1 MQKQWTVAQLK
12 TLVLKLL
19 DESSPKNDLTAKI
32 PVFMDTAQK
41 EVSLYCPIRA
51 MWIAETGG
59 TVPDTL
65 RKVLSVR
72 AEDGTAVPYQTRAG
86 TDGIVLKAES
96 YPVLVEYE
104 KIPEN
109 ITAETPQDT
118 LLELPERAVLAMAY
132 YIAAQCNSLEYDQR
146 FFQSFYA
153 QYQGKLQNL
162 ASDPEGVQFSVTA
175 DTCLPDWM

>member
-12 TLVLKLL
+12 TLVLKFL

-51 MWIAETGG
+51 QWRADAAG
-59 TVPDTL
+59 TVPADL

-72 AEDGTAVPYQTRAG
+72 TENGSAVPYQTRTGA
-86 TDGIVLKAES
+86 DGLVLEAES

-104 KIPEN
+104 KIPEE
-109 ITAETPQDT
+109 ITAATPQET

-162 ASDPEGVQFSVTA
+162 ASDPEGVQFCVTV
-175 DTCLPDWM
+175 DNSLPDWM

>member
-1 MQKQWTVAQLK
+1 MQNQWTVAQLK

-51 MWIAETGG
+51 QWRAEAGG
-59 TVPDTL
+59 TVPADV

-72 AEDGTAVPYQTRAG
+72 AENGSAVPYQTRTGA
-86 TDGIVLKAES
+86 DGLVLEAES

-104 KIPEN
+104 KIPDD
-109 ITAETPQDT
+109 ITAGTPQDAP
-118 LLELPERAVLAMAY
+118 LELPERAVLAMAY

-146 FFQSFYA
+146 FFQSFFA
-153 QYQGKLQNL
+153 EYQGKLQNL
-162 ASDPEGVQFSVTA
+162 ANDPEGVQFSVTV
-175 DTCLPDWM
+175 DSSLPDWM

>member
-51 MWIAETGG
+51 MWIAEAGG
-59 TVPDTL
+59 TVPDDL

-72 AEDGTAVPYQTRAG
+72 TEDGTAVPYQTRAG
-86 TDGIVLKAES
+86 ADGIVLEAAS

-104 KIPEN
+104 KIPED
-109 ITAETPQDT
+109 ITVETPQDY
-118 LLELPERAVLAMAY
+118 LLKLPERAVLAMAY

-175 DTCLPDWM
+175 DTSLPDWM

>member
-51 MWIAETGG
+51 MWIAEAGG
-59 TVPDTL
+59 TVPDDL

-72 AEDGTAVPYQTRAG
+72 SEDGTAVPYQTRAG
-86 TDGIVLKAES
+86 ADGIVLE
-96 YPVLVEYE
+96 
-104 KIPEN
+104 
-109 ITAETPQDT
+109 
-118 LLELPERAVLAMAY
+118 
-132 YIAAQCNSLEYDQR
+132 AAS
-146 FFQSFYA
+146 
-153 QYQGKLQNL
+153 
-162 ASDPEGVQFSVTA
+162 
-175 DTCLPDWM
+175 

>member
-1 MQKQWTVAQLK
+1 MQNQWSVGQLK

-19 DESSPKNDLTAKI
+19 DESRPKNDLTEKI
-32 PVFMDTAQK
+32 PVFMDAAQK

-51 MWIAETGG
+51 QYTLMEAEEAP
-59 TVPDTL
+59 PDL

-72 AEDGTAVPYQTRAG
+72 DESGTPVPYYTMPSATG
-86 TDGIVLKAES
+86 TVLVAAS
-96 YPVLVEYE
+96 YPAEVEYE
-104 KIPEN
+104 RIPDD
-109 ITAETPQDT
+109 ITASTPQDS

-162 ASDPEGVQFSVTA
+162 SNDPEGVQFTVIAENT
-175 DTCLPDWM
+175 LPDWM

>member
-1 MQKQWTVAQLK
+1 MQKQWSVAQLK

-19 DESSPKNDLTAKI
+19 DESRPKTDLTEKI
-32 PVFMDTAQK
+32 PVFMDAAQK

-51 MWIAETGG
+51 QYTLTEAGET
-59 TVPDTL
+59 PADL

-72 AEDGTAVPYQTRAG
+72 DEAGTPVPYYTMPGETG
-86 TDGIVLKAES
+86 TVLVAAS
-96 YPVLVEYE
+96 YPAAVEYE
-104 KIPEN
+104 KIPAD
-109 ITAETPQDT
+109 ITANTPQES

-162 ASDPEGVQFSVTA
+162 SNDPEGVQFTVSAENT
-175 DTCLPDWM
+175 LPDWM

>member
-1 MQKQWTVAQLK
+1 MQKQWSVGQLK

-19 DESSPKNDLTAKI
+19 DESKPKTDLTEKI
-32 PVFMDTAQK
+32 PVYMDAAQK

-51 MWIAETGG
+51 QYTLMEAEEAP
-59 TVPDTL
+59 PDL

-72 AEDGTAVPYQTRAG
+72 DEDGTPVPYYTMPGATG
-86 TDGIVLKAES
+86 TVLAAAS
-96 YPVLVEYE
+96 YPAEVEYE
-104 KIPEN
+104 KIPGD
-109 ITAETPQDT
+109 ITANTPQET
-118 LLELPERAVLAMAY
+118 MLELPERAVLAMAY

-162 ASDPEGVQFSVTA
+162 SNDPEGVQFTVSA
-175 DTCLPDWM
+175 DNTLPDWM